1 MEELPVPVQKLP
13 QFRLDLGPLK
23 EPLGFIK
30 VLEWIFAV
38 FAFATCGGY
47 SEGSVAS
54 VTCKHSKA
62 QLISIQF
69 GYPFR
74 LNKISFRAFTCNNA
88 TVYDT
93 LYLNGDFSS
102 TSEFFVA
109 VGVFTFLYCM
119 AALLLYTGYQTFY
132 LQNKCLPLADFVVTA
147 FFAFFW
153 LVSSCAWAQ
162 GLTDVKHA
170 TNPTTV
176 ISSVAACQKQDVIC
190 TPGALPPMGR
200 LNASVIFGFMNV
212 ILWSGNSWFTYK
224 ETSWHKPVKPQGE
237 AEQDHKVQY

>member
-1 MEELPVPVQKLP
+1 MEAAPLKKLAE
-13 QFRLDLGPLK
+13 FKLDLGPLK

-47 SEGSVAS
+47 SGESEAS
-54 VTCKHSKA
+54 VKCVHDKE
-62 QLISIQF
+62 QLISIHF

-74 LNKISFRAFTCNNA
+74 LNRISYQVLTCSNA

-102 TSEFFVA
+102 SSEFFVTI
-109 VGVFTFLYCM
+109 GVFAFLYCM
-119 AALLLYTGYQTFY
+119 AALLLYVGYQNFY
-132 LQNKCLPLADFVVTA
+132 QQNKYLPLADFVVTA
-147 FFAFFW
+147 LFAFLW
-153 LVSSCAWAQ
+153 LVCSSAWAQ
-162 GLTDVKHA
+162 GLADVKHA
-170 TNPTTV
+170 TNP
-176 ISSVAACQKQDVIC
+176 SVFIVNVDTCQRRDVVC

-200 LNASVIFGFMNV
+200 LNASVIFGFMNF

-224 ETSWHKPVKPQGE
+224 ETSWHKPRNPQGE
-237 AEQDHKVQY
+237 AEQGSKVQY